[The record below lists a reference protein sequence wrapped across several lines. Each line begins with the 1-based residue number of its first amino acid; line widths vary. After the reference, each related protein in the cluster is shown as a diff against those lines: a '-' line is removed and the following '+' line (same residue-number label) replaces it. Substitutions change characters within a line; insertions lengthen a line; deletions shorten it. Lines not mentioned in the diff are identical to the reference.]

1 MKYFFVILSVLI
13 SSSVYSEEAITITS
27 WNIEHLGSD
36 GRGFGGGFG
45 AGNLPMRTETQLK
58 QIGDFIKDTLKS
70 DLVALQEITNTHSK
84 DGNTSKQLGIITKQ
98 MGPDWKYW
106 IPPKTDE
113 HDGDSMYCGFIWNRK
128 KLKRKYCRP
137 LNFPNISLAGKNLF
151 DRQPV
156 IALFESATPDK
167 GDFLIVNVHL
177 ASGQDNDE
185 NHLIAMTAIEHSLSQ
200 QLRYFGDSE
209 RDRIILGDFND
220 NPFAEK
226 RTQAL
231 YQHMA
236 FKGYTN
242 LVTKDSG
249 ATRMNDFLT
258 STIDHVLLNEEAKN
272 DLIPDSFKIYR
283 PVQQSE
289 YAAFRFTYSD
299 HFPLS
304 FKLDISKADDDV
316 DDN

>member
-1 MKYFFVILSVLI
+1 
-13 SSSVYSEEAITITS
+13 
-27 WNIEHLGSD
+27 
-36 GRGFGGGFG
+36 
-45 AGNLPMRTETQLK
+45 
-58 QIGDFIKDTLKS
+58 
-70 DLVALQEITNTHSK
+70 
-84 DGNTSKQLGIITKQ
+84 
-98 MGPDWKYW
+98 
-106 IPPKTDE
+106 
-113 HDGDSMYCGFIWNRK
+113 MYCGFIWNRE

-137 LNFPNISLAGKNLF
+137 LNFPNIILIGKNLF

-156 IALFESATPDK
+156 IGLFESTTPDK
-167 GDFLIVNVHL
+167 DDFLIVNVHL

-220 NPFAEK
+220 NPFAKK

-249 ATRMNDFLT
+249 TTRMNNFLT

-272 DLIPDSFKIYR
+272 DLVPGSFNIYR
-283 PVQQSE
+283 PAQHSE

-304 FKLDISKADDDV
+304 FKLDISKADDV